1 MPRIAPY
8 AGEIKALPQKLQTVY
23 ERRVMENM
31 GKPFRLSPT
40 EAAAEAR
47 LHIAR
52 LQYLE
57 PLADVRFECGFRFD
71 DRPVIVAAGVDEAL
85 AVEPRIGARER
96 ARHCRDHVVIRFR
109 ILQSVSN
116 QVEMA
121 SSHRVAGHRFSFVCV
136 PL

>member
-1 MPRIAPY
+1 MVGIFRTKPPPRDSSDSMPRIAPY

-40 EAAAEAR
+40 EADAEAR

-57 PLADVRFECGFRFD
+57 RTKRSEREKQIPMFD
-71 DRPVIVAAGVDEAL
+71 AQLTRK
-85 AVEPRIGARER
+85 R
-96 ARHCRDHVVIRFR
+96 
-109 ILQSVSN
+109 VS
-116 QVEMA
+116 
-121 SSHRVAGHRFSFVCV
+121 R
-136 PL
+136 L